1 MADCHVT
8 PWVRAEHTRTAIT

>member
-8 PWVRAEHTRTAIT
+8 PWVRAEHTRTAIA